1 MEQGKRILI
10 IEDEPTLAKTCG
22 EYLTRE
28 GYTVEL
34 AFDGDE
40 GLAKIRSSPPDVI
53 LLDIVMPKRDG
64 MTLLRE
70 IRKNSAKRIPV
81 IILSNLSSQKSME
94 DAKNAGSDEYLVK
107 AQHSLED
114 VNRAIKRFVG

>member
-1 MEQGKRILI
+1 MEPGKKVLI
-10 IEDEPTLAKTCG
+10 IEDEPTLANICKTHL
-22 EYLTRE
+22 ERE
-28 GYTVEL
+28 GYSVEL

-64 MTLLRE
+64 VTLLRE
-70 IRKNSAKRIPV
+70 IRKNSSKRIPV
-81 IILSNLSSQKSME
+81 IVLSNLSSQKSME

-107 AQHSLED
+107 AQHTLDDIVKS
-114 VNRAIKRFVG
+114 VRKF